1 MPVASLPSKRSR
13 AARCTYGAPAMSVD
27 GAWSITVDEV
37 DEAKVLTAAQCCT
50 ALGEVLAPADV
61 ALIFTQLNGCS
72 RKWHTAFCAARGHA
86 VLVHALAAAFFRM
99 VEPRCVSA

>member
-1 MPVASLPSKRSR
+1 VSTRILLFENLVSTRAVAR
-13 AARCTYGAPAMSVD
+13 MSVD
-27 GAWSITVDEV
+27 RAWSTHVDEV
-37 DEAKVLTAAQCCT
+37 DEAKVLTAAQCCA

-99 VEPRCVSA
+99 VEPRCVGV